1 MIYALLP
8 WVLLMAAGLVAS
20 VLLIFWGVRSGQ
32 FADQE
37 RARFL
42 PLRDDAR
49 HVSTEKRSTFLPEAY
64 AILALMAL
72 TGVVLALTLV
82 LAIVRR

>member
-1 MIYALLP
+1 MMYGLRP
-8 WVLLMAAGLVAS
+8 WCLLMAAGLVAS

-42 PLRDDAR
+42 PLHGTRREAN
-49 HVSTEKRSTFLPEAY
+49 EKPSVFFPEAY
-64 AILALMAL
+64 AVLALVAL
-72 TGVVLALTLV
+72 TGIVLVLTLI
-82 LAIVRR
+82 LAIMRR